1 MGKVKIE
8 KTQVF
13 GFESALRGLRNPM
26 NSWDKSDS
34 FDLIKGYESAQ
45 HEGYYGNFVNGV
57 SQIIEQED
65 VDKLYEV
72 NLEGFVLGNVD
83 EVLAQKL
90 TKVGSEHCKF
100 LRQIHV
106 WADFTFPRYI
116 WSELD
121 TYSYNTKNSTSTM
134 HKLMSRNLVKEDF
147 IYDIRDEHVIMYII
161 EELNDIRFKYTEA
174 DTIERKHSLLRRAK
188 QLLPEGYLQMRTMD
202 TNYAELLNIYNQ
214 RKNHKLKHEWQEIFC
229 SWVENLP
236 YFVALTGIERKFT

>member
-1 MGKVKIE
+1 MNKVKIE

-26 NSWDKSDS
+26 NSWDLSDS
-34 FDLIKGYESAQ
+34 LIIPSDIEYWEFQEFYQYRYKGNENSES
-45 HEGYYGNFVNGV
+45 
-57 SQIIEQED
+57 
-65 VDKLYEV
+65 
-72 NLEGFVLGNVD
+72 FVLGNAD

-90 TKVGSEHCKF
+90 TKAGSEHCKF

-134 HKLMSRNLVKEDF
+134 HKLMSRNLNLDDF
-147 IYDIRDEHVIMYII
+147 IYNPLDEYTLSLTINHINEIRYVYGMMPDV
-161 EELNDIRFKYTEA
+161 TQ
-174 DTIERKHSLLRRAK
+174 KHELLRRAK

-229 SWVENLP
+229 TWVEKLP